1 MHLPRS
7 PLLLSL
13 RAHIIR
19 LVVIPDASKAADGC
33 SNSIRSVF
41 WFLVFF
47 CFILNADFL
56 PEKES
61 SVTVAARR
69 MIAVLPKANIIQ
81 LGLSDV

>member
-1 MHLPRS
+1 MHLPCS

-13 RAHIIR
+13 RAYIIR
-19 LVVIPDASKAADGC
+19 LVVIPDASKAADGR

-41 WFLVFF
+41 CFVLF
-47 CFILNADFL
+47 CFILNVDFL
-56 PEKES
+56 PEKQS